1 MIRHYIVKLKL
12 LPDVCFIFE
21 ELGGVHLDSF
31 TFLIHHSVIPN
42 NPVGSVDVLHLLAE
56 ILNRVLQRLLSL
68 YKVFCSLTQES
79 FNMVK
84 LFGILL

>member
-1 MIRHYIVKLKL
+1 MVWHYIVELKL
-12 LPDVCFIFE
+12 LSDVRFVLE
-21 ELGGVHLDSF
+21 ELSGVHLDSF
-31 TFLIHHSVIPN
+31 TFLIHHSAVPN
-42 NPVGSVDVLHLLAE
+42 NFIGSVDVLHLLAE